1 MTIIE
6 LAGAPGAGKTTMVP
20 EVQEACRVA
29 ELTPYTTVEA
39 ARPFAARTL
48 LGRTVAILPKEARR
62 AALWGVFRLH
72 SAGHSVRFVLQR
84 RSLVSLVFRS
94 QPRRPAESD
103 SRRRRVL
110 YWWYRMAGAHQF
122 VQAHGKSGEALILDE
137 GFVHRA
143 VQIFASAVERPE
155 AAAVAAYVDLVPPP
169 DLLIHVAAPA
179 DVCRHRVRGAAS
191 GRGCSTA
198 VLLRS
203 TGSSKTLTTRSS
215 LPWQQRGSRGW
226 QVIEVANGDLDS
238 ASAAAELRCRLA
250 GDVLIGAARA

>member
-62 AALWGVFRLH
+62 AALWGVFRLY

-84 RSLVSLVFRS
+84 RSLASLVFRS
-94 QPRRPAESD
+94 QLRRPAESD

-179 DVCRHRVRGAAS
+179 DVCRHRVRGRGVWSRLQHRRPAEIDRFVENAHHTVELAVAAA
-191 GRGCSTA
+191 R
-198 VLLRS
+198 
-203 TGSSKTLTTRSS
+203 
-215 LPWQQRGSRGW
+215 SRGW